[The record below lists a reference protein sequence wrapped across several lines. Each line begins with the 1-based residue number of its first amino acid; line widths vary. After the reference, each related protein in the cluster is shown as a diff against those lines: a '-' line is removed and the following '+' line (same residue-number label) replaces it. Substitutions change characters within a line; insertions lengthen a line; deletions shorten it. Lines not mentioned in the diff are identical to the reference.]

1 MLNYQDL
8 MIAMLNSSY
17 QNSYD
22 GGSNYYTGRKYIMD
36 ARKMLRMDEA
46 VIAEANKH
54 GWELD
59 QLENWATSKESFDA
73 ALNYIQDGGNG
84 FSSFFNLI
92 KVGE

>member
-8 MIAMLNSSY
+8 MIATLTASY

-36 ARKMLRMDEA
+36 ARQMLRMDEA
-46 VIAEANKH
+46 VIAEANKR
-54 GWELD
+54 GWELN
-59 QLENWATSKESFDA
+59 QLEAWTTSKESFKA
-73 ALNYIQDGGNG
+73 SLNYIQDGANG

-92 KVGE
+92 KVGA